1 MWHTQGPFKGWG
13 TTRRSRKQFA
23 IRLLVA
29 LGIAFVGMG
38 AIGTVIAFS
47 AVERARMIAE
57 GTITQSSR
65 PPVPKA
71 EYRLSDQQQLRRIF
85 LGR

>member
-1 MWHTQGPFKGWG
+1 MLG
-13 TTRRSRKQFA
+13 RKQFA
-23 IRLLVA
+23 IRLVVA
-29 LGIAFVGMG
+29 VGIAFVGIS

-57 GTITQSSR
+57 EAVSKP
-65 PPVPKA
+65 PPVPKV

-85 LGR
+85 FGR

>member
-1 MWHTQGPFKGWG
+1 MAHPRPLQRMG
-13 TTRRSRKQFA
+13 TTMRRRKQFA
-23 IRLLVA
+23 IRLVVA
-29 LGIAFVGMG
+29 VGLAFVGMG

-57 GTITQSSR
+57 EAITKPFR
-65 PPVPKA
+65 PPVPKGDD
-71 EYRLSDQQQLRRIF
+71 RLSDQQQLRRIF

>member
-1 MWHTQGPFKGWG
+1 MG
-13 TTRRSRKQFA
+13 TAMRGRKQFA
-23 IRLLVA
+23 IRLVIA

-47 AVERARMIAE
+47 ALERARMIAE
-57 GTITQSSR
+57 EAVTKPFQ

>member
-1 MWHTQGPFKGWG
+1 MSNIMRG
-13 TTRRSRKQFA
+13 RKLFA
-23 IRLLVA
+23 VRLVVA
-29 LGIAFVGMG
+29 VGIAFVGMG

-57 GTITQSSR
+57 EAITMPVQ

-85 LGR
+85 LGQ

>member
-1 MWHTQGPFKGWG
+1 MGATM
-13 TTRRSRKQFA
+13 RRHKQFA
-23 IRLLVA
+23 IRLVVA
-29 LGIAFVGMG
+29 VGLAFLGIG

-57 GTITQSSR
+57 EAITKPYR
-65 PPVPKA
+65 PPAPKA
-71 EYRLSDQQQLRRIF
+71 EYRLGDQQQLRRIL

>member
-1 MWHTQGPFKGWG
+1 M
-13 TTRRSRKQFA
+13 RRHKQFA
-23 IRLLVA
+23 IKLVVA
-29 LGIAFVGMG
+29 VGLAFVGMG

-47 AVERARMIAE
+47 AVERARTIAE
-57 GTITQSSR
+57 ETITRPLR

-85 LGR
+85 LGH